1 MKKIV
6 VIGILMFMVGVST
19 AAEISFSPGTWDIQN
34 WCLVATDIII
44 DTSDNNIAATD
55 IVIESSLE
63 YVDFVPS
70 KNLFPYFFSPQTDGN
85 TIHIIWFVSDPQNTV
100 KWSGS
105 VGRIF
110 FRQKKAANTDGAI
123 KLYFAGEG
131 KTYDSNLS
139 ILWGVDVL
147 QKVTD
152 WYYHF
157 GAVWSCEYPG
167 GYQIV
172 WWFAHTSAEE
182 SLNTTIK
189 EIQKQQWIN
198 RFLSWKMLIL
208 YSFLL
213 IILIILFIHITQKK
227 EWKKR

>member
-6 VIGILMFMVGVST
+6 VIGFLMLMIGVS
-19 AAEISFSPGTWDIQN
+19 AATEISFSPADWNIQN
-34 WCLVATDIII
+34 WCLVATDIIV
-44 DTSDNNIAATD
+44 DTSNNNIAATD

-70 KNLFPYFFSPQTDGN
+70 KNIFPYFFSPQTGEN

-110 FRQKKAANTDGAI
+110 FRQKHPTDTDGAI
-123 KLYFAGEG
+123 KLYFAWKGE
-131 KTYDSNLS
+131 TYDTNLS
-139 ILWGVDVL
+139 ILWGIDVL
-147 QKVTD
+147 EKVSN
-152 WYYHF
+152 WYYRF
-157 GAVWSCEYPG
+157 DAVWSCEYSG
-167 GYQIV
+167 GYGIV
-172 WWFAHTSAEE
+172 WWFSHTSPEE

-189 EIQKQQWIN
+189 AIQQQQWIN

-213 IILIILFIHITQKK
+213 IILIIIFIYITQRK
-227 EWKKR
+227 EWKKK